1 MPVKCSVC
9 ADPNLAAI
17 DDSLDSGAFQ
27 KDVAAQFGVSRY
39 ALSRHVRHSAPA
51 PAPAQ
56 ETEISDLTAEAEK
69 WRVRA
74 DQVWEQSVADQ
85 DTRGQVQALQAGLR
99 SVELQHRQEQ
109 RAAEPKP
116 ENGETPVTI
125 EEIDRIVSS
134 ELNKTERG
142 KNQNRLFA
150 APDTALALAVRVLDA
165 PELWGAIETV
175 LEGRL

>member
-1 MPVKCSVC
+1 MSRCSICNSEHC
-9 ADPNLAAI
+9 AEIDNLV
-17 DDSLDSGAFQ
+17 DSQSLTLKEIAQ
-27 KDVAAQFGVSRY
+27 QFGVSY
-39 ALSRHVRHSAPA
+39 PALVRHCARHGKNALAPA
-51 PAPAQ
+51 R

-116 ENGETPVTI
+116 ENSETPCTI
-125 EEIDRIVSS
+125 EKIDEIISRAMGDRRSGLIDKIFSAPES
-134 ELNKTERG
+134 TL
-142 KNQNRLFA
+142 A
-150 APDTALALAVRVLDA
+150 AVERVLS
-165 PELWGAIETV
+165 ESV
-175 LEGRL
+175 S